1 MRAYSL
7 LFLGACLF
15 VNSSVLAQPGQAA
28 QPAPEETTR
37 ANSVTGTSPS
47 LNGGYIIG
55 PLDRLS
61 ISVWKEPELSR
72 LVSVRPDG
80 KISLPLVGDIQAAG
94 LSPTALAAVIEKEMK
109 RYIANP
115 TTAVIVEEARSQ
127 RVYVLG
133 EVARPGTFPLVPGM
147 RVLQALATAGGFREF
162 ARVKKIFILRS
173 KNGISV
179 KFRFNYKQVID
190 GKAHDQNIILENGD
204 SIIVP

>member
-80 KISLPLVGDIQAAG
+80 KISLPLVGNEI
-94 LSPTALAAVIEKEMK
+94 
-109 RYIANP
+109 
-115 TTAVIVEEARSQ
+115 
-127 RVYVLG
+127 
-133 EVARPGTFPLVPGM
+133 FPHG
-147 RVLQALATAGGFREF
+147 
-162 ARVKKIFILRS
+162 
-173 KNGISV
+173 
-179 KFRFNYKQVID
+179 RFNS
-190 GKAHDQNIILENGD
+190 LE
-204 SIIVP
+204 V